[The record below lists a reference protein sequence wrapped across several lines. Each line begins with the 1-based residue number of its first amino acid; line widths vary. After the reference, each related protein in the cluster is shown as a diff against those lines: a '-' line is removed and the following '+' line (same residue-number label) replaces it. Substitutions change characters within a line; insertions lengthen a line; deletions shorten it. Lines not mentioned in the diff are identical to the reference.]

1 MVHPLTGERGLFIGG
16 GRPSY
21 SVKGDA
27 SHYTPV
33 ATVRSGSP
41 LGIRNLIFDRLQPP
55 PDGGRGAWPGGPL
68 SC

>member
-21 SVKGDA
+21 SLKGDA

-33 ATVRSGSP
+33 AVVS
-41 LGIRNLIFDRLQPP
+41 
-55 PDGGRGAWPGGPL
+55 AAA
-68 SC
+68 

>member
-27 SHYTPV
+27 SHCTPV
-33 ATVRSGSP
+33 ATVRS
-41 LGIRNLIFDRLQPP
+41 
-55 PDGGRGAWPGGPL
+55 AA
-68 SC
+68 